1 LTIDACS
8 SALEETV
15 ELKDVVAISAV
26 RTPVGRFGG
35 TLKDVAVYDLGAV
48 AIRAALERAGV
59 AGDGIDDVSFGSCRQ
74 AGNGP
79 NPARTAAVRG
89 GIPVSVPVETVNM
102 ACPSGMRC
110 IQAASQA
117 IRLGDSRTMMVGGM
131 DSMSTIP
138 YLMKNCRWEGF
149 KMGDR
154 TLLDGWSDSIDPL
167 CGTGMGGTAENL
179 VDKYKISRE
188 EQDQFALESHQK
200 AARAQSNGWFDE
212 EIVPVEVPAKGKE
225 PAVRF
230 ERDET
235 IRPDTSLEK
244 LAKLKPAF
252 KKDGTVTAG
261 NACSMA
267 DGATALVMT
276 SREHAKAL
284 GATPLFSLVAYSSVA
299 VEPATMGEGPS
310 VSIPLALKQA
320 GMTLKDMELIEVNE
334 AFAIQVLANEQV
346 LKWDRSKLNV
356 HGGAIALGHPTGIS
370 GARIVVTLYH
380 ALKRT
385 GGELGIAGICGGGGV
400 SMAMIIRRET

>member
-1 LTIDACS
+1 
-8 SALEETV
+8 V

-26 RTPVGRFGG
+26 RTPMGRFGG
-35 TLKDVAVYDLGAV
+35 TLKDTAAYDLGAV

-59 AGDGIDDVSFGSCRQ
+59 AGDGIDAVMLGSCRQ

-79 NPARTAAVRG
+79 NPGRTASVRG
-89 GIPVSVPVETVNM
+89 GIPVTVPVETVNM

-110 IQAASQA
+110 IAAASQA
-117 IRLGDSRTMMVGGM
+117 IRLGDHRTVMVGGM

-138 YLMKNCRWEGF
+138 YLLKDCRWDGF

-167 CGTGMGGTAENL
+167 CGVGMGATAENL
-179 VDKYKISRE
+179 VEKYKISRE
-188 EQDQFALESHQK
+188 DQDQFAVESHQK
-200 AARAQSNGWFDE
+200 AAKARSNGWFDA
-212 EIVPVEVPAKGKE
+212 EIVPVEVPAKGKQ
-225 PAVRF
+225 PAVSF
-230 ERDET
+230 EKDET
-235 IRPDTSLEK
+235 IRADTSLEK

-261 NACSMA
+261 NACGMS
-267 DGATALVMT
+267 DGATALVIT
-276 SREHAKAL
+276 SREHANAL
-284 GATPLFSLVAYSSVA
+284 GAAPLFSLVAYSSVA

-310 VSIPLALKQA
+310 MSIPLALERA
-320 GMTLKDMELIEVNE
+320 SMTLNDMELIEVNE
-334 AFAIQVLANEQV
+334 AFAVQVLANEQV
-346 LKWDRSKLNV
+346 LKWDHRKLNI

-385 GGELGIAGICGGGGV
+385 GGELGIAAICGGGGV
-400 SMAMIIRRET
+400 SMAMIIRREA